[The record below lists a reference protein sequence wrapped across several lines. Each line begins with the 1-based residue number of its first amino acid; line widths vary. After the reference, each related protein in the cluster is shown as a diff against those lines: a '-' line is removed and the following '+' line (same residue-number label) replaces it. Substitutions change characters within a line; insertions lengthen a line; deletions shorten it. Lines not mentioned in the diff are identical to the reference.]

1 MKLNEFID
9 HMKHNSVKIKIIDY
23 LPNLELYSG
32 DVGTYKTS
40 VIKSEINDCFIVYI
54 KPDNF
59 NEKLLRIYI
68 VKEK

>member
-9 HMKHNSVKIKIIDY
+9 HMKHNSVKIKIFDY